1 MPSAIFICG
10 HLGASLISSSRER
23 AFLVSG
29 ARVPSVEG
37 TRSEGV
43 AGFLQRDQGDEGE
56 GSALVPEAE
65 AASGDRYIK
74 KHIETSSIHP
84 LYHVCFGGMI
94 FAPRNAATASTSSG
108 TLPAVITD
116 RGRRL
121 LPIHLVLSCLHF
133 STRKWIED
141 WVLDES

>member
-84 LYHVCFGGMI
+84 LYHNTLLEIQCAKDICKMTGICLDRLSNVAG
-94 FAPRNAATASTSSG
+94 APVFYQYCRFSS
-108 TLPAVITD
+108 
-116 RGRRL
+116 
-121 LPIHLVLSCLHF
+121 LS
-133 STRKWIED
+133 K
-141 WVLDES
+141 V